1 MDSLFHFRSVVFVAL
16 LSLAQFFGSGVTVQ
30 AEDKPVFSKVT
41 VDLGIVVS
49 DLDKSAKFYTEV
61 IGLTEVGGFSVPGER
76 TAEFG
81 LTDNQ
86 PIAVR
91 RFVLNDGKNGS
102 SLKLMAFTDAPGK
115 KTDQKFIHSSL
126 GLSYLTIFVN
136 DMDAAVA
143 RAKKSDV
150 KMLGKTPS
158 KLSGSTYLTV
168 YRDPDGN
175 FIELIG
181 PMKE

>member
-1 MDSLFHFRSVVFVAL
+1 VV
-16 LSLAQFFGSGVTVQ
+16 LSLVSVFPVQ

-49 DLDKSAKFYTEV
+49 DLNKAAKFYTEV
-61 IGLTEVGGFSVPGER
+61 IGLTEGKGFSVSGER

-81 LTDNQ
+81 LADNQ
-86 PIAVR
+86 PITVR

-102 SLKLMAFTDAPGK
+102 SLKIMAFPDAPGK

-126 GLSYLTIFVN
+126 GFSYLTIFMN

-143 RAKKSDV
+143 RAKKAGV

-158 KLSGSTYLTV
+158 KLGGSNYLSV

-181 PMKE
+181 SMKE